1 MFTNNNYIK
10 QLTIFLILLILFAIS
25 CKKSITPPDDNTQ
38 NYEWKID
45 TLFYDIPGR
54 IPPQYVNLQCI
65 WGSSP
70 NDIWAVGYSDIPSG
84 ELWHSDGKNWTVVK
98 NWPVSG
104 IDDSGGYINDVYAVT
119 GFDSNNV
126 FVFGYHGYDSG
137 GTAIV
142 LKWNGSSWSTLPWV
156 DGKPPRGGLAWGVK
170 QNNDKLWAVSSTGLV
185 IKYENGFLSV
195 EPRFTDYR
203 FGYGGI
209 AALENGEVYANVW
222 KESTYAGQFVGTFTK
237 LFKRELS
244 GMWSLIEDK
253 FMRGTDF
260 DGDGLGRTVLSI
272 GNRLFTDNRGLWEKV
287 GETWIK
293 RFSIEHLG
301 GDCLVNENDLWIY
314 CRQDIRHYYDSDW
327 QKIDI
332 QILLTYSNSYLYGKG
347 WSNGYEIF
355 LSLVHGS
362 STYILHGKKKG
373 E

>member
-1 MFTNNNYIK
+1 MEMKTYIH
-10 QLTIFLILLILFAIS
+10 IILLLIILFGLS
-25 CKKSITPPDDNTQ
+25 CRKDPTKPSDTDVQ
-38 NYEWKID
+38 NYEWNID
-45 TLFYDIPGR
+45 TLHYDIPGR

-84 ELWHSDGKNWTVVK
+84 ELWHSDGKKWTVVK

-156 DGKPPRGGLAWGVK
+156 DGKPPHGALVWGEK
-170 QNNDKLWAVSSTGLV
+170 QNNDKLWAVSTTGLV
-185 IKYENGFLSV
+185 IKYENGFLRV
-195 EPRFTDYR
+195 ESRFTDDR
-203 FGYGGI
+203 FWPNGI
-209 AALENGEVYANVW
+209 AALDNGEVYANVW
-222 KESTYAGQFVGTFTK
+222 KESTYASQMIGTKTK

-244 GMWSLIEDK
+244 GSWNLIEEK
-253 FMRGTDF
+253 FMIGSSF
-260 DGDGLGRTVLSI
+260 DGVGLGRGIVSV
-272 GNRLFTDNRGLWEKV
+272 GNRLFCHNRGLWEKI
-287 GETWIK
+287 EDTWIK
-293 RFSIEHLG
+293 FLSIEHIG
-301 GDCLVNENDLWIY
+301 GECLISENNIWTY
-314 CRQDIRHYYDSDW
+314 FRQDLRYYHHTEW
-327 QKIDI
+327 TKMEIPLVTI
-332 QILLTYSNSYLYGKG
+332 YSGSYLYGRG

-362 STYILHGKKKG
+362 STYILHGKLKIK
-373 E
+373 